1 MSFKRE
7 GDDVSQLNLLKKR
20 RVAELLAKD
29 IPDDEAMLMSNG
41 RYACTVCHYKPVFDT
56 VDMLT
61 VHRAGKKHQHA
72 TENHFA
78 KKRELALLVRKRRQ
92 EEEIKRESQKGK
104 NQETEPS
111 PLLLKVEAAKRRT
124 LLKEAPY
131 NPCHTHKNEGP
142 FKKSKNKLFFQSIRQ
157 ISSTNQMTGNSNLAN
172 QDQDLSHSSNEHS
185 KTPIA
190 TQQTPQPGFSNDHPH
205 GAIAGPTT
213 APRKEGFKP
222 GLKSSLQARAP
233 GVSSF
238 QIRPYISKAKRNA
251 MNDKANPSKQPDP
264 KPDLGKPSTTS
275 FPSSY
280 NESFLSVQD
289 QLYGGEVENSVEFI
303 REFQSTQNSEV
314 DDYASITKL
323 RQAKD
328 ERITK
333 GTSGSFFQ
341 RESPCGNMHQDSRL
355 DVDCGE
361 KGSRQHGQGPA
372 PKPEFVRGFQG
383 CSQGTSIEPQ
393 DVRGFQECCQGTL
406 QHPQGVRGIQRC
418 GQGTSLE
425 PQGLKDLQD
434 SRRGARVEEERT
446 KQRALKTKQKSK
458 SKMTNEKKKEL
469 QKYLELTS
477 SGWVQDNGGNW
488 VKGQDVEFD
497 SDEEP
502 PTS

>member
-7 GDDVSQLNLLKKR
+7 GDDASQLNLLKKR

-92 EEEIKRESQKGK
+92 EEEIKRE
-104 NQETEPS
+104 NQEGVNRETEPS
-111 PLLLKVEAAKRRT
+111 PLLLKVEAAKRHT

-142 FKKSKNKLFFQSIRQ
+142 SKKSKNKLFFQSIRQ
-157 ISSTNQMTGNSNLAN
+157 ISSSNQTAGNSNLAN
-172 QDQDLSHSSNEHS
+172 QDQDLLHSSNEHA
-185 KTPIA
+185 TTIP

-205 GAIAGPTT
+205 GTVASSTT
-213 APRKEGFKP
+213 APRKAGLKPGFK
-222 GLKSSLQARAP
+222 SNLQTRAP

-238 QIRPYISKAKRNA
+238 QIRPYVSKAKKNA
-251 MNDKANPSKQPDP
+251 MNEKACSSQQPHH
-264 KPDLGKPSTTS
+264 KPNSGKPETTS
-275 FPSSY
+275 SPGSY
-280 NESFLSVQD
+280 NESSLSVQD
-289 QLYGGEVENSVEFI
+289 QTYGGEVENSVEFI
-303 REFQSTQNSEV
+303 REFQSTQNPDV

-333 GTSGSFFQ
+333 GIPGSSFQ
-341 RESPCGNMHQDSRL
+341 RESPCGNLQQDTRL
-355 DVDCGE
+355 DVDVGE

-383 CSQGTSIEPQ
+383 CSQGTHE
-393 DVRGFQECCQGTL
+393 
-406 QHPQGVRGIQRC
+406 HPQGVRGIQRC
-418 GQGTSLE
+418 GQGSSLE

-434 SRRGARVEEERT
+434 CRRGARVEEERT
-446 KQRALKTKQKSK
+446 KQRPGQTKQKSI
-458 SKMTNEKKKEL
+458 SKMTDEKKKEL
-469 QKYLELTS
+469 QRYLELTS

>member
-92 EEEIKRESQKGK
+92 EEEIKRASQKGT

-111 PLLLKVEAAKRRT
+111 PLLLKVEAAKRHT

-142 FKKSKNKLFFQSIRQ
+142 QKKSKNKLFFQSIRQ
-157 ISSTNQMTGNSNLAN
+157 IISTNQTAGNSSLAN
-172 QDQDLSHSSNEHS
+172 QDQDLSHSSHEH
-185 KTPIA
+185 A
-190 TQQTPQPGFSNDHPH
+190 TTLAAQQTPQPSFSNDHH
-205 GAIAGPTT
+205 HVAIAGPTT
-213 APRKEGFKP
+213 APRKAGFKP
-222 GLKSSLQARAP
+222 GLKPNLQARAP

-238 QIRPYISKAKRNA
+238 QIRPYVSKAKRNA
-251 MNDKANPSKQPDP
+251 INDKPCSSKQPDH
-264 KPDLGKPSTTS
+264 KPTSGNPETTS
-275 FPSSY
+275 SPGPN
-280 NESFLSVQD
+280 NESSLSVQD
-289 QLYGGEVENSVEFI
+289 QSSGGEVENSVEFI
-303 REFQSTQNSEV
+303 REFQSTQNSDV
-314 DDYASITKL
+314 YDNASITKVSGQ
-323 RQAKD
+323 R
-328 ERITK
+328 
-333 GTSGSFFQ
+333 TS
-341 RESPCGNMHQDSRL
+341 L
-355 DVDCGE
+355 
-361 KGSRQHGQGPA
+361 
-372 PKPEFVRGFQG
+372 
-383 CSQGTSIEPQ
+383 EPQ
-393 DVRGFQECCQGTL
+393 DVRGFQECGKGTL

-418 GQGTSLE
+418 GQGSSLE
-425 PQGLKDLQD
+425 PQGLKDLQEC
-434 SRRGARVEEERT
+434 RRGARVEEQRT
-446 KQRALKTKQKSK
+446 KQRLVKTKQKSK
-458 SKMTNEKKKEL
+458 SKMTDEKKKEL
-469 QKYLELTS
+469 LRYLDFTS
-477 SGWVQDNGGNW
+477 FGWVQDNGGNW